1 MKLSSVIG
9 VLVAIVAAVLG
20 VCIVARLVEKHFPRE
35 NFDERQKIARGNAY
49 RVSFWLGVVY
59 NLGVLIY
66 LTGLMDGRK
75 PLIEPYLLAVGGFW
89 LVTLCFHGYCLLA
102 DAALPLGQKTKGM
115 AIGYLM
121 IGAMQL
127 SMALNQYRR
136 HPVLSLV
143 GRESHTVMML
153 MLGVFFL
160 SLSVMYTIRTV
171 WQEKE

>member
-1 MKLSSVIG
+1 MKLSSLIG
-9 VLVAIVAAVLG
+9 VLVAIVAAIIG
-20 VCIVARLVEKHFPRE
+20 VCIAARFLEKHFPRE

-49 RVSFWLGVVY
+49 RVSFWLGIVY

-66 LTGLMDGRK
+66 LSGLMDGRK

-121 IGAMQL
+121 IGGMQL
-127 SMALNQYRR
+127 SMALSRYRR

-160 SLSVMYTIRTV
+160 SLSAMYAIRSV

>member
-9 VLVAIVAAVLG
+9 VLVAIVAAIIG
-20 VCIVARLVEKHFPRE
+20 VCIAARFLEKHFPRE

-49 RVSFWLGVVY
+49 RVSFWLGIVY

-66 LTGLMDGRK
+66 LSGLMDGRK

-121 IGAMQL
+121 IGGMQL
-127 SMALNQYRR
+127 SMALSRYRR

-153 MLGVFFL
+153 MLGVSFL
-160 SLSVMYTIRTV
+160 SLSAMYAIRSV

>member
-9 VLVAIVAAVLG
+9 VLVAIVAAIIG
-20 VCIVARLVEKHFPRE
+20 VCIAARFLEKHFPRE

-49 RVSFWLGVVY
+49 RVSFWLGIVY

-66 LTGLMDGRK
+66 LSGLMDGRK

-121 IGAMQL
+121 IGGMQL
-127 SMALNQYRR
+127 SMALSRYRR

-160 SLSVMYTIRTV
+160 SLSAMYAIRSV

>member
-1 MKLSSVIG
+1 MRLSSVIG
-9 VLVAIVAAVLG
+9 VLVAIVAAIIG
-20 VCIVARLVEKHFPRE
+20 VCIAARFLEKHFPRE

-49 RVSFWLGVVY
+49 RVSFWLGIVY

-66 LTGLMDGRK
+66 LSGLMDGRK

-121 IGAMQL
+121 IGGMQL
-127 SMALNQYRR
+127 SMALSRYRR

-160 SLSVMYTIRTV
+160 SLSAMYAIRSV

>member
-9 VLVAIVAAVLG
+9 VLVAIVAAIIG
-20 VCIVARLVEKHFPRE
+20 VCIAARFLEKHFPRE

-49 RVSFWLGVVY
+49 RVSFWLGIVY
-59 NLGVLIY
+59 NIFVMYYLLGLSR
-66 LTGLMDGRK
+66 GK
-75 PLIEPYLLAVGGFW
+75 APLIEPYLLAIGGFE

-102 DAALPLGQKTKGM
+102 DAAMPLGQKPRKM
-115 AIGYLM
+115 AVGYLV
-121 IGAMQL
+121 IGAMQM
-127 SMALNQYRR
+127 SMALSQHRR

-143 GRESHTVMML
+143 GMESNTVMML

-160 SLSVMYTIRTV
+160 SLSAMYAIRSV